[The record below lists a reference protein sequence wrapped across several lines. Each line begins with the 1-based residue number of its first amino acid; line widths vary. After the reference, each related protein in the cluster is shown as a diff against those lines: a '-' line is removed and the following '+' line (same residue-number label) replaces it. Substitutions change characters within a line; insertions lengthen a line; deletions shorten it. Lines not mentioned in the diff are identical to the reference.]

1 MSNRSCELVFTQ
13 NTTEFLFIKIIVN
26 LSIRGNEK
34 KPFMKSIIIFI
45 SIVLLFIS
53 CKKGS
58 KEINNEG
65 FILSVTAKNFPD
77 STRVFLYNRDIDENI
92 DSSYVVNESF
102 KFSGI
107 VDLPSLCYLFFFDIE
122 NKPIDHYNYFF
133 LENNTISV
141 VGEYSDF
148 FNAKVKGSNQTD
160 LLSKYKAIS
169 ANSTKLTRDSNQ
181 LDFLYSNA
189 NNQMTLNELL
199 YNKKEISKD
208 SLLLFYRKLD
218 TINSNSP
225 KGQELLA
232 YSKAV
237 QIKIGDKFRDIW
249 GKDSNGVQH
258 KLSDYYGKVMLID
271 FWSPDCPYSSEQ
283 HKKELPKLA
292 QQYNPQDFIII
303 SYSIDKELNALEK
316 SNDIDYKNWISISDF
331 QGMKGKNISEYDVT
345 GTPTS
350 FLIDKEGII
359 VKSMFGFYEG
369 ENRIEKEI
377 DKLMN

>member
-160 LLSKYKAIS
+160 LLSKYQAIS
-169 ANSTKLTRDSNQ
+169 ADSKKLTRDSNQ

-208 SLLLFYRKLD
+208 SLLLF
-218 TINSNSP
+218 
-225 KGQELLA
+225 
-232 YSKAV
+232 
-237 QIKIGDKFRDIW
+237 
-249 GKDSNGVQH
+249 
-258 KLSDYYGKVMLID
+258 
-271 FWSPDCPYSSEQ
+271 
-283 HKKELPKLA
+283 
-292 QQYNPQDFIII
+292 
-303 SYSIDKELNALEK
+303 
-316 SNDIDYKNWISISDF
+316 
-331 QGMKGKNISEYDVT
+331 
-345 GTPTS
+345 
-350 FLIDKEGII
+350 
-359 VKSMFGFYEG
+359 
-369 ENRIEKEI
+369 
-377 DKLMN
+377 